1 MFFFA
6 TMKIDLQ
13 RMFNNMNINSLKSE
27 VKVRRELIN
36 KLIKRKTEEKV
47 IIESIEIFSIGL
59 MKMVR
64 GNYHNIF
71 LY

>member
-1 MFFFA
+1 
-6 TMKIDLQ
+6 
-13 RMFNNMNINSLKSE
+13 MFNNMNINSLKSE